1 MKKDETGVYI
11 RAIIFP
17 LADRY
22 NKIQRHKI
30 PTLKECYPSSPFG
43 TDFFSLHGPAR
54 VEIQWKETST
64 E

>member
-1 MKKDETGVYI
+1 MKKDKTG
-11 RAIIFP
+11 
-17 LADRY
+17 RY
-22 NKIQRHKI
+22 NKIQRRKS
-30 PTLKECYPSSPFG
+30 PTLQKCYPSSPFG